1 MENKVKK
8 CSACG
13 KRAEGLGT
21 YPTELKDAVLCSTC
35 YEGLSFRK
43 GQKFKSIEGVERIK
57 TVVNKEMQE
66 KQFAEKA
73 VEQINAWF
81 EDKKG
86 DVKAQLAMEVFE
98 KQQKACMMTS
108 GFNFEGYRIIAYHG
122 VIFGESVLGTG
133 FLSSLDASVSDM
145 LGAESSSFIQK
156 LQEARELAQKRAILQ
171 AMKAGGNAI
180 IGVDI
185 DYTMFNNNMIGVIVN
200 ATSVTIEKI
209 R

>member
-1 MENKVKK
+1 
-8 CSACG
+8 
-13 KRAEGLGT
+13 
-21 YPTELKDAVLCSTC
+21 
-35 YEGLSFRK
+35 
-43 GQKFKSIEGVERIK
+43 
-57 TVVNKEMQE
+57 
-66 KQFAEKA
+66 
-73 VEQINAWF
+73 
-81 EDKKG
+81 
-86 DVKAQLAMEVFE
+86 
-98 KQQKACMMTS
+98 MMTS

-209 R
+209 V